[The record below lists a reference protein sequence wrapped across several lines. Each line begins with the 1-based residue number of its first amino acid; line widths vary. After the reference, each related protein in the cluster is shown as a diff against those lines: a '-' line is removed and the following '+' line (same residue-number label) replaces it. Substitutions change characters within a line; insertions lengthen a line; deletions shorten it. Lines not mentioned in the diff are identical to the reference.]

1 MSLQPSW
8 YPWPASFNQP
18 TREAGLYAEIVQMR
32 WTPSH
37 FLPPDW
43 HHFISSQKHHVKPRR
58 RYWRPRQSHKS
69 QLPSPPWHVT
79 CNLLE
84 HQIFKYQLEKMIN
97 CTTTI
102 LSFLQLQVK
111 VYILTHHYPRQLDI
125 KNKRKMRISF
135 PEIQPWTWE
144 KKMIELWI
152 ELRMRVK
159 LFDSVEEED
168 NERKTREMML
178 YKSVTDCL
186 LQRQWSQRRNEPNL
200 VTPQPSMPESNLF
213 LLHLV
218 VILTRMVPCYPWIQH
233 STNESTIICLFLETW
248 FAGLC

>member
-8 YPWPASFNQP
+8 YPWSASFNQP

-37 FLPPDW
+37 FLPL
-43 HHFISSQKHHVKPRR
+43 IGITSLVVKNIMSNQEEDTGGRDR
-58 RYWRPRQSHKS
+58 VNQS
-69 QLPSPPWHVT
+69 QLPSHQRHVT

-111 VYILTHHYPRQLDI
+111 VYILTHYYPRQLDI

-159 LFDSVEEED
+159 LLWQCGG
-168 NERKTREMML
+168 R
-178 YKSVTDCL
+178 
-186 LQRQWSQRRNEPNL
+186 
-200 VTPQPSMPESNLF
+200 
-213 LLHLV
+213 
-218 VILTRMVPCYPWIQH
+218 
-233 STNESTIICLFLETW
+233 
-248 FAGLC
+248 G

>member
-37 FLPPDW
+37 FLPLIGITSLVVKNIMSNQEEDTGGRDRVTKVNCLLTNDTSLAIFW
-43 HHFISSQKHHVKPRR
+43 STRSSSINWRR
-58 RYWRPRQSHKS
+58 WT
-69 QLPSPPWHVT
+69 V
-79 CNLLE
+79 C
-84 HQIFKYQLEKMIN
+84 II
-97 CTTTI
+97 TI

-159 LFDSVEEED
+159 LLWQCGG
-168 NERKTREMML
+168 R
-178 YKSVTDCL
+178 
-186 LQRQWSQRRNEPNL
+186 
-200 VTPQPSMPESNLF
+200 
-213 LLHLV
+213 
-218 VILTRMVPCYPWIQH
+218 
-233 STNESTIICLFLETW
+233 
-248 FAGLC
+248 G